1 MSLACRA
8 GRQVGADPMTDGP
21 SVSSGEQ
28 VWKPNG
34 NPWIIAVAVSLA
46 AFMEVLDTSI
56 ANVALPHIAGNLG
69 ASNDESTWVLTSYLV
84 SNAIVLPI
92 SGWLVGWLG
101 RKKFFLTCIVFF
113 TVSSFLC
120 GIAPS
125 LGLLLLFRVL
135 QGAFGGGLQPMAQA
149 ILGDTFPPEKR
160 GLAFALY
167 GITAICAPA
176 IGPTLGGW
184 ITDSYSWRWVFYINV
199 PVGAM
204 ALLLVYQLVEDPPYL
219 ARVKKKLSRFD
230 FIGFS
235 LLTVGVGALQIALDK
250 GQEDDWFGSH
260 FITTLVAIAVVGLVS
275 LVIWEWLHKE
285 PIVDVRLFKNFNFAT
300 SSVMFLVLGMALFSS
315 TVLMPQLLQTLMGYT
330 AQKAGMVL
338 SAGALVV
345 LVVLPMVGKLT
356 TRFQARYLIAF
367 GWITLAVSMYASCKQ
382 IDLLMSFRSATLLRI
397 WQYIPVA
404 FLFVPLT
411 LAGYVGLSAEKT
423 NAAAGL
429 MNFMRN
435 IGQSVGTSAVTTLI
449 ARRSQYHQSVLSA
462 YTGSGRFRNA
472 LTALSMNLTHAGL
485 SAYAARQQAL
495 ARLYGLVQSQ
505 AAVLSYVDAYWL
517 LSMCS
522 AFMFVSSFLLKK
534 NEPGKG
540 GKVSVH

>member
-1 MSLACRA
+1 MSDAIA
-8 GRQVGADPMTDGP
+8 
-21 SVSSGEQ
+21 VSSGEEI
-28 VWKPNG
+28 WRPKG
-34 NPWIIAVAVSLA
+34 NPWIIAASDSLA
-46 AFMEVLDTSI
+46 AFLDELDTI
-56 ANVALPHIAGNLG
+56 ITNVAFPLIAGNFG
-69 ASNDESTWVLTSYLV
+69 ASNEESTCVLTSYLV
-84 SNAIVLPI
+84 FNAIVLPT
-92 SGWLVGWLG
+92 SGWLVGFLG
-101 RKKFFLTCIVFF
+101 RKRFFLICIVFF

-125 LGLLLLFRVL
+125 LGLLLLFRVM

-149 ILGDTFPPEKR
+149 ILGDSFPPAKR

-184 ITDSYSWRWVFYINV
+184 ITDSYSWRWIFYINV
-199 PVGAM
+199 PVGAL
-204 ALLLVYQLVEDPPYL
+204 AFTLVYKMVEDPPYL
-219 ARVKKKLSRFD
+219 ARLGKRLSGFD

-250 GQEDDWFGSH
+250 GQEDDWFGSL
-260 FITTLVAIAVVGLVS
+260 FITALVVIAVVGLVS
-275 LVIWEWLHKE
+275 LVIWEWFQKE
-285 PIVDVRLFKNFNFAT
+285 PIVDVRLFKNFNFAAT
-300 SSVMFLVLGMALFSS
+300 SLMFLMLGMALFSS

-345 LVVLPMVGKLT
+345 LVVLPMVGRLT
-356 TRFQARYLIAF
+356 SRFQARHLIAF
-367 GWITLAVSMYASCKQ
+367 GWITLAVSMYVSCKQ
-382 IDLLMSFRSATLLRI
+382 IDLLMSFSSATLLRV

-449 ARRSQYHQSVLSA
+449 ARRSQYHQSVLVA
-462 YTGSGRFRNA
+462 
-472 LTALSMNLTHAGL
+472 
-485 SAYAARQQAL
+485 
-495 ARLYGLVQSQ
+495 
-505 AAVLSYVDAYWL
+505 
-517 LSMCS
+517 
-522 AFMFVSSFLLKK
+522 
-534 NEPGKG
+534 
-540 GKVSVH
+540 